1 MRLSDLRALALSPGM
16 RDNPHVR
23 IVVAAF
29 ALALPLVAAGS
40 ASGSTPSSGG
50 TPTSLVIK
58 LTSHVTASFKDD
70 RAPKGE
76 SNGDRYLVRD
86 NLINA
91 ARQFGKRAGAVVGHD
106 SGIIIV
112 TGAKTGSIVG
122 VATLPGGKIRFGV
135 LSLTAVP
142 GPPLKVTGGTG
153 RYARATGAVVIGPGN
168 FPLNTY
174 RLTLPV

>member
-1 MRLSDLRALALSPGM
+1 M
-16 RDNPHVR
+16 RDNLHVR
-23 IVVAAF
+23 TVVAAF
-29 ALALPLVAAGS
+29 ALALPLVAVGS

-50 TPTSLVIK
+50 TPTSLVIRV
-58 LTSHVTASFKDD
+58 TSHVTASFNDD

-91 ARQFGKRAGAVVGHD
+91 ARQFGKRVGAVVGHD

-122 VATLPGGKIRFGV
+122 VATLPGGKIRFKGV
-135 LSLTAVP
+135 LSLTSAP

>member
-1 MRLSDLRALALSPGM
+1 MRLSDSAGALSPGM

-29 ALALPLVAAGS
+29 ALALPLSAAGS

-58 LTSHVTASFKDD
+58 LTSHVTASFNDD

-91 ARQFGKRAGAVVGHD
+91 ARQFGKRVGAVVGHD

-122 VATLPGGKIRFGV
+122 VATLPGGKIRFKGV
-135 LSLTAVP
+135 TQPDRCSRPAP
-142 GPPLKVTGGTG
+142 QGHRRNRPLCTGDG
-153 RYARATGAVVIGPGN
+153 RRRIGPGN

>member
-1 MRLSDLRALALSPGM
+1 M
-16 RDNPHVR
+16 RDNPQMR
-23 IVVAAF
+23 MVVAAF
-29 ALALPLVAAGS
+29 ASLALPLVAAS
-40 ASGSTPSSGG
+40 AASGGTPSSGG

-58 LTSHVTASFKDD
+58 LTSQVTASFNDD
-70 RAPKGE
+70 HPPKGE

-91 ARQFGKRAGAVVGHD
+91 TRQFGKRVGVVVGHD

-112 TGAKTGSIVG
+112 TGTKRGSIVG
-122 VATLPGGKIRFGV
+122 VATLPGGKIRFKGA
-135 LSLTAVP
+135 LSLSSVP

-153 RYARATGAVVIGPGN
+153 RYAHATGAVVIGAGD